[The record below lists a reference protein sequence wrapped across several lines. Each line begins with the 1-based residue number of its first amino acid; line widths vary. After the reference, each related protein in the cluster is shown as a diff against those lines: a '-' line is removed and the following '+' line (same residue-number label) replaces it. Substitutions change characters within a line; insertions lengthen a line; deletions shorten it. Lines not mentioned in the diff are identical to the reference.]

1 MQESADLKRAGSLDR
16 GAEGELLLDFVIA
29 RSGALDSWVLVR
41 SSGSKILDDEA
52 IRSIRKA
59 APFDPIPAQYKIAI
73 LQIRGRFVYVH
84 GGALRLR

>member
-1 MQESADLKRAGSLDR
+1 VAGIQ
-16 GAEGELLLDFVIA
+16 GELTIDFVIE
-29 RSGALDSWVLVR
+29 RSGAVSSIGLVR
-41 SSGSKILDDEA
+41 GSGSKILDDEA

-59 APFDPIPAQYKIAI
+59 APFDPIPAQYKIPS